1 MNEQNP
7 PDASPKKATLPSV
20 PLVEWKSLY
29 ELASRVRQ
37 DEPWRTLTETD
48 LFALEDPVTKQV
60 GLVSVLGCFGEVY
73 AVELYL
79 PPEGLLYWLQF
90 FFKGEPDPTLNDF
103 ELRMLEATFVSKKE
117 LEQPD
122 LVVLDQLD
130 LGRPKKRLKGYAQFR
145 SYRPGCVAWYLDAEE
160 VRLMRLA
167 LGASMEFAARRI
179 RRQEPWL
186 LVDSTV
192 SGLPVLSV
200 YSPVAEP
207 PGWSVRR
214 ERIQV
219 EENSFVPPPIT
230 EILDEVTRRR
240 LPELSVKHGAWQT
253 GACYLPVP
261 AISEGRLVYPVAALV
276 GDESDAE
283 LLEASLTAD
292 LKIRSPSAIVRAVAT
307 AAIKRDGFPQIIKVA
322 RSEERNALESLRE
335 FCPGLEVI
343 LDKKLDSL
351 DFLISELDA
360 AMARAD
366 LTDPRVAL
374 KVLEALPVK
383 RGSEKI
389 SNQVFKTTTYR
400 LKITLRH
407 SDPSIWRRLEV
418 RGDILLGDLHQLF
431 QIGMGWYDEHLH
443 EFRVG
448 SNGYSDPAASGSA
461 NDENA
466 TTLGQIAPRKG
477 SRFVYTYDFGDS
489 WDHDVLVE
497 NVERGTV
504 PVAPCCF
511 AGQNACPPED
521 SGGVFGY
528 TRLLESLA
536 DPSHP
541 NHEESKQWVSE
552 DFDPTYFNAEEVNA
566 EFARLAED

>member
-1 MNEQNP
+1 MTNEQNP
-7 PDASPKKATLPSV
+7 LDAAPKKATVPSV

-37 DEPWRTLTETD
+37 AEPWRILTETD

-60 GLVSVLGCFGEVY
+60 GLVSVLGCFGEIC
-73 AVELYL
+73 AVALYL
-79 PPEGLLYWLQF
+79 PPEGLLYWLQLWCN
-90 FFKGEPDPTLNDF
+90 GEPDPTLNDF
-103 ELRMLEATFVSKKE
+103 ELRMLDATFVSKKE

-130 LGRPKKRLKGYAQFR
+130 LGRPKKRPRGYAQFR
-145 SYRPGCVAWYLDAEE
+145 SYRPGRLAWFLDADE

-186 LVDSTV
+186 LVDSTANE
-192 SGLPVLSV
+192 LPVLSV
-200 YSPVAEP
+200 YSPVSEP

-219 EENSFVPPPIT
+219 DGKSLVPPQIT

-261 AISEGRLVYPVAALV
+261 AISEGCPVYTVAALV
-276 GDESDAE
+276 VDESDAE

-292 LKIRSPSAIVRAVAT
+292 LKIRRPSAIVRAVAT
-307 AAIKRDGFPQIIKVA
+307 AAIKRHGFPQIIKVA
-322 RSEERNALESLRE
+322 RSEERDALESIRE
-335 FCPGLEVI
+335 FCPGLVVK

-351 DFLISELDA
+351 DFLVSELDA
-360 AMARAD
+360 AMTRAD
-366 LTDPRVAL
+366 LTDPRAAL
-374 KVLEALPVK
+374 KVLEALPAK

-431 QIGMGWYDEHLH
+431 QIAMGWYDEHLH
-443 EFRVG
+443 EFQVG
-448 SNGYSDPAASGSA
+448 SKSYGDPTASESA

-466 TTLGQIAPRKG
+466 TTLGQIARKG

-489 WDHDVLVE
+489 WEHDVLVE
-497 NVERGTV
+497 NVDRGTV
-504 PVAPCCF
+504 PVAPRCLT
-511 AGQNACPPED
+511 GRNACPPED

-528 TRLLESLA
+528 IRLLESLA

-541 NHEESKQWVSE
+541 DHEESKEWVAE

-566 EFARLAED
+566 EFAALAED